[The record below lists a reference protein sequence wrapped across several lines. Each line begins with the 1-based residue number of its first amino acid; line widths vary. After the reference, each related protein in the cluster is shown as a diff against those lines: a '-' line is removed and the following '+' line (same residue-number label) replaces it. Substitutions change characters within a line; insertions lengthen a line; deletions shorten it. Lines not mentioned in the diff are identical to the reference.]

1 MNSNPCFSRLLWR
14 GCLSFASI
22 WLFVIETVVCAA
34 DPRLPRPDQVDK
46 PENIR
51 YIISDPRTLPGIVV
65 DNTEAVLVGQWK
77 HRVHT
82 PPFVGVSYIHDMKEK
97 KGEKSATFT
106 PDLPHTGLYE
116 VRVSHNTN
124 IRRANGV
131 PIKILHAKGKSLVL
145 INEGDPAPIRK
156 LFRSLGKFKFKK
168 GRSGSVTICTHGTDG
183 KYVIV
188 DSVQFLPV
196 EE

>member
-1 MNSNPCFSRLLWR
+1 MSPNPCFSSLRWR
-14 GCLSFASI
+14 RCLSFCFI
-22 WLFVIETVVCAA
+22 WLIVFETVINAA
-34 DPRLPRPDQVDK
+34 DSRLPSPEQVDK

-51 YIISDPRTLPGIVV
+51 YIVPDPRVLPGIVV
-65 DNTEAVLVGQWK
+65 DNTEAILVGQWK
-77 HRVHT
+77 QSVHT
-82 PPFVGVSYIHDMKEK
+82 PPFVGASYIHDMKEK

-106 PDLPHTGLYE
+106 PDLPRAGLYE

-131 PIKILHAKGKSLVL
+131 PVTILHAKGKSLVL
-145 INEGDPAPIRK
+145 INEGEPAPIRK

-168 GRSGSVTICTHGTDG
+168 GRSGSVTIGTEGTEG

-196 EE
+196 KE

>member
-1 MNSNPCFSRLLWR
+1 MNYLPCLCIISIC
-14 GCLSFASI
+14 GFAAES
-22 WLFVIETVVCAA
+22 
-34 DPRLPRPDQVDK
+34 LPRPDQVDK

-51 YIISDPRTLPGIVV
+51 YIVPDPKTLPGIVV
-65 DNTEAVLVGQWK
+65 DDTEAVLVGTWK
-77 HRVHT
+77 HSVHT

-106 PDLPHTGLYE
+106 PDLPRAGLYE

-131 PIKILHAKGKSLVL
+131 PITIRHAKGETIVH
-145 INEGDPAPIRK
+145 INEGDPAPIKK
-156 LFRSLGKFKFKK
+156 LFRSIGKFEFKK
-168 GRSGSVTICTHGTDG
+168 GRHGLVMIGTAATEG

-188 DSVQFLPV
+188 DSVQFIP
-196 EE
+196 ESG